1 MNSKSFIEDVDLSD
15 NIISYSCIFDNNV
28 NLKVIK
34 YSGKNE
40 EIIKMYDFYN
50 GGSLLLREP
59 KKRQIISNLINKNII
74 DKNKNFID
82 GGAFLGD
89 TTLPLCL
96 NINGIVYSID
106 PGDINVDIMQNLAEL
121 NNIKNI
127 KILKYCLGSTNEMLF
142 YNYGPYGSNFNSF
155 SKIKGEHKYNIES
168 ISLDE
173 LCNRKIIENID
184 FIHIDVEN
192 LENEVLKGSYNLI
205 QMYNPFI
212 IFEGHIKS
220 NPDKVNECLFFLKKN
235 DYIIYMIDED
245 AGCPEDARNF
255 ISVPQKRNDFFKNN
269 FDFLNYIILVE

>member
-1 MNSKSFIEDVDLSD
+1 MYNF
-15 NIISYSCIFDNNV
+15 FNN
-28 NLKVIK
+28 
-34 YSGKNE
+34 
-40 EIIKMYDFYN
+40 
-50 GGSLLLREP
+50 GSLLLREP

-82 GGAFLGD
+82 GGAFVGD

-106 PGDINVDIMQNLAEL
+106 PGDINIDIITNLAQI
-121 NNIKNI
+121 NNIENI
-127 KILKYCLGSTNEMLF
+127 KILKYCLGSKCDTLF
-142 YNYGPYGSNFNSF
+142 YNKNSLFGNNFNTFKVNQYDFTDS
-155 SKIKGEHKYNIES
+155 IES

-173 LCNRKIIENID
+173 LHNRGIIENID

-205 QMYNPFI
+205 KMYNPII

-220 NPDKVNECLFFLKKN
+220 YQTGLQECLKFLKEL

-245 AGCPEDARNF
+245 AGAPNDARNF
-255 ISVPQKRNDFFKNN
+255 ISIPKEKFTNFENN
-269 FDFLNYIILVE
+269 FDYFNFIILV